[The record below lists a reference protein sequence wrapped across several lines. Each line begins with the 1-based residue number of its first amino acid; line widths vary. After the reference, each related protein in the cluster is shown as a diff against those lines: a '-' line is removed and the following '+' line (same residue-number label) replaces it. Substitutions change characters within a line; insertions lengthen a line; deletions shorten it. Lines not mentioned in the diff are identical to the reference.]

1 MSVIGRKGPEVRKL
15 GTCRVNVIGGLT
27 VEARLELQGPP
38 LPAVGLAV
46 LAGTVPDGARL
57 FETTALVPKAETTR
71 KIADF
76 LRQSRREHGELP
88 TLPMDLPGQIRLHPA
103 VAPGLVAPG
112 LVAVA
117 EVCIGEAAGPRG
129 GEPWCQGVLLLA
141 LDAAGAPV
149 GWIDLPFDSG
159 AETIKALPKQPGEAA
174 EYGISPAAQVV
185 FGDQHG
191 VVVQLDGV
199 GHQLVDVI
207 VFNKSAI
214 VRERLFGFVVQCR
227 PGSHLRL
234 AEW

>member
-112 LVAVA
+112 LVARGLVARGLVAPGLVAPGLVAPGLVARGLVAVA

-149 GWIDLPFDSG
+149 GWID
-159 AETIKALPKQPGEAA
+159 
-174 EYGISPAAQVV
+174 
-185 FGDQHG
+185 
-191 VVVQLDGV
+191 
-199 GHQLVDVI
+199 
-207 VFNKSAI
+207 
-214 VRERLFGFVVQCR
+214 
-227 PGSHLRL
+227 
-234 AEW
+234 